1 MRNIDMGVAGLL
13 RVVRARYEGG
23 VLKLLDRIDLRDGE
37 EVVVWVEKPEER
49 ERVIDEFKGFLGGIS
64 EKELEELIG
73 EAELEKL

>member
-1 MRNIDMGVAGLL
+1 ML

>member
-1 MRNIDMGVAGLL
+1 ML

-37 EVVVWVEKPEER
+37 EVLVWVEKPEER